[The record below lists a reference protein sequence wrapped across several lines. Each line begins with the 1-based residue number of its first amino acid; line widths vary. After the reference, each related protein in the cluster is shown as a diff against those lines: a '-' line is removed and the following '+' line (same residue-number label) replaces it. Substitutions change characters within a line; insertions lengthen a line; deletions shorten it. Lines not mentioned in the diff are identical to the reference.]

1 MIRKKGQGLSMTV
14 IVVAILALVILVIL
28 LLVLTGRLA
37 LFGGEAQE
45 CPGICSGVE
54 GIGTAAIAKDC
65 PAGYTELGPGDRYIE
80 KDGTA
85 CEGLCCIAVTA

>member
-1 MIRKKGQGLSMTV
+1 MIRKKGQGLSMTI

-45 CPGICSGVE
+45 CPGMCSGLTDGKVNE
-54 GIGTAAIAKDC
+54 C
-65 PAGYTELGPGDRYIE
+65 PIGYTELGPGDQYIA
-80 KDGTA
+80 KDGTK
-85 CEGLCCIAVTA
+85 CEGLCCIKVTA